1 MKRSVCLAM
10 VIILLLT
17 SCSAHGGM
25 VFDPY
30 HGKLDDLFSGIT
42 TAINDQDAT
51 ALKTLFADS
60 VLQQDADFDENL
72 EVLLGFIQGRII
84 SYEVKGHS
92 GEKSADNGER
102 VAREQSWYVVKTEQE
117 SYIFIIIAC
126 LEDTTNPD
134 NVGVETLRVLR
145 EADKDQYFAS
155 WEDVE
160 IPGIYV
166 GCVSDSDENAE
177 NDSLP

>member
-1 MKRSVCLAM
+1 MKRLVCLVAA
-10 VIILLLT
+10 VVLLLT
-17 SCSAHGGM
+17 SCSSHGVG
-25 VFDPY
+25 VYDPY

-60 VLQQDADFDENL
+60 VLQQDTDFDENL

-145 EADKDQYFAS
+145 EADKDQHFAS

-160 IPGIYV
+160 LPGIYV

>member
-1 MKRSVCLAM
+1 MKRLVCLIAA
-10 VIILLLT
+10 VVLLLT
-17 SCSAHGGM
+17 SCADHGVG
-25 VFDPY
+25 VYDPY

-92 GEKSADNGER
+92 GEKSADNGEMGSTGTVLVCCKNR
-102 VAREQSWYVVKTEQE
+102 AGKLYFHYNCMFGGHNE
-117 SYIFIIIAC
+117 S
-126 LEDTTNPD
+126 
-134 NVGVETLRVLR
+134 
-145 EADKDQYFAS
+145 
-155 WEDVE
+155 
-160 IPGIYV
+160 
-166 GCVSDSDENAE
+166 
-177 NDSLP
+177 